1 MLKSGPHLYGS
12 TMPPSSTGFRFAA
25 SLALVA
31 ILGPSGIDMYLAS
44 LPHMAQD
51 LGAPYT
57 QIQLTLTVFLLAMG
71 AGQLLFGPVIDA
83 YGRRR
88 PLLAG
93 LLVFILASLWAG
105 SSHSIGMLLA
115 ARLLQGLAAALT
127 LVVAISTVR
136 DVAEGTRAA
145 QLFALLMTI
154 EGLAPVM
161 APAVGGL
168 VDAQFGWRAVMLLL
182 AGLGLIAWL
191 NTLFNLPETL
201 PVAKRLPL
209 TPPSVMCGYL
219 RILNDRAFLVPA
231 LALAAAFFFLFAYIG
246 GAALV
251 YQKQYGLM
259 PADFGLVFGATGIAV
274 LVGAVFC
281 GRTVE
286 KVGVARMAVIGVT
299 MMVVGASV
307 SAAGAIAGLGLL
319 PVAAGMFIALFGLG
333 IAESTLMSLA
343 MASQKEALGS
353 TAALLG
359 GLQLSIGALAT
370 PVAGY
375 LAEQGASE
383 WCIFLACFSL
393 VVLLLARASAR
404 RAPTDGIALASH

>member
-1 MLKSGPHLYGS
+1 
-12 TMPPSSTGFRFAA
+12 MPAAKNGFRLAA

-44 LPHMAQD
+44 LPHMSQE
-51 LGAPYT
+51 LSSPYT

-83 YGRRR
+83 LGRRR

-93 LLVFILASLWAG
+93 LLIFVAASLWAA

-115 ARLLQGLAAALT
+115 ARLFQGLAAALT
-127 LVVAISTVR
+127 LVVAMSTVR

-154 EGLAPVM
+154 EGLAPVL
-161 APAVGGL
+161 APAIGGA
-168 VDAQFGWRAVMLLL
+168 VDAHFGWRAVMLLL
-182 AGLGLIAWL
+182 AVLGLLAWL

-201 PVAKRLPL
+201 PAAKRLPL
-209 TPPSVMCGYL
+209 TLPGVMRGYA
-219 RILNDRAFLVPA
+219 RILKDRAFLIPA
-231 LALAAAFFFLFAYIG
+231 LALSAAFFFLFAYIG

-251 YQKQYGLM
+251 YQKQYGLA

-274 LVGAVFC
+274 LLGAIFC
-281 GRTVE
+281 SRSVV
-286 KVGVARMAVIGVT
+286 KSGVARMALIGVS
-299 MMVVGASV
+299 MMLTGAVV
-307 SAAGAIAGLGLL
+307 SAIGAVTGLGLVT
-319 PVAAGMFIALFGLG
+319 VAGGMFIALFGLG

-343 MASQKEALGS
+343 MASQREALGS

-359 GLQLSIGALAT
+359 GLQLTIGALAT
-370 PVAGY
+370 PIAGY
-375 LAEQGASE
+375 LAEKGASN
-383 WCIFLACFSL
+383 WCIFLACFCL
-393 VVLLLARASAR
+393 IVLQLTRVSAR
-404 RAPTDGIALASH
+404 RAPAEGVVLASH

>member
-1 MLKSGPHLYGS
+1 MSAS
-12 TMPPSSTGFRFAA
+12 NTGVRFAA

-71 AGQLLFGPVIDA
+71 AGQLLFGPLIDA

-93 LLVFILASLWAG
+93 LFVFILASLWAG

-168 VDAQFGWRAVMLLL
+168 VDAQFGWRAVMVLL
-182 AGLGLIAWL
+182 AGLGVIAWV
-191 NTLFNLPETL
+191 NTLINLPETL
-201 PVAKRLPL
+201 PLAKRLPL
-209 TPPSVMCGYL
+209 TPSSVMRGYL
-219 RILNDRAFLVPA
+219 RILKDRAFLLPA
-231 LALAAAFFFLFAYIG
+231 LALSAAFFFLFAYIG

-251 YQKQYGLM
+251 YQKQYGLT

-274 LVGAVFC
+274 LIGAVFC
-281 GRTVE
+281 SRTVE
-286 KVGVARMAVIGVT
+286 KTGVARMAVMGVT
-299 MMVVGASV
+299 MMVAGACV
-307 SAAGAIAGLGLL
+307 SAFGAVTGLGLL

-343 MASQKEALGS
+343 MASQREALGS

-370 PVAGY
+370 PIAGY
-375 LAEQGASE
+375 LAELGASN

-393 VVLLLARASAR
+393 FVLLLTRASAR